1 MTAISLQGVQKRYRD
16 GERRIDAVS
25 SLDLSVPEGVLWV
38 LRGPSG
44 SGKTTLLGLMGAMV
58 APSAG
63 RVALLGDDVTSL
75 RDHHRT
81 AVRRERVGFV
91 FQALSLI
98 DGMTL
103 MDNVLL
109 PLVPTGGANAADQKR
124 AQALL
129 DRFGVG
135 DRTRADVA
143 RLSGGQRQRVAIA
156 RALILDPP
164 ILLLDEPTAHLDT
177 ENALGVVEVLSSL
190 RDDGRTVV
198 AATHDPRLADDSR
211 VDAVLTMRDGRLD
224 PSPSLASTPP
234 ARGDEEE

>member
-1 MTAISLQGVQKRYRD
+1 MTAISLHGVHKRYRD
-16 GERRIDAVS
+16 GDRRIDAVS
-25 SLDLSVPEGVLWV
+25 PTDLRVPEGVLWV

-81 AVRRERVGFV
+81 AIRRERVGFV

-109 PLVPTGGANAADQKR
+109 PLVPTGGARDADQQR
-124 AQALL
+124 AQSLL

-135 DRTRADVA
+135 ERIRADVA

-190 RDDGRTVV
+190 RDEGRTVV
-198 AATHDPRLADDSR
+198 AATHDPRLADDAR
-211 VDAVLTMRDGRLD
+211 VDRVLTMRDGRLE
-224 PSPSLASTPP
+224 PSPLSP
-234 ARGDEEE
+234 GDEEE

>member
-1 MTAISLQGVQKRYRD
+1 MTAIQLHAVQKRYRD
-16 GERRIDAVS
+16 GDRRIDAVS
-25 SLDLSVPEGVLWV
+25 PVDLSVPEGVLWV

-63 RVALLGDDVTSL
+63 RVALRGDDVTSL

-98 DGMTL
+98 DGMTVL
-103 MDNVLL
+103 DNVLL
-109 PLVPTGGANAADQKR
+109 PLVPTGGAREPDRQR
-124 AQALL
+124 AKALL

-135 DRTRADVA
+135 DRNAADVA

-156 RALILDPP
+156 RALVLGPP

-177 ENALGVVEVLSSL
+177 ENALGVVEVLASL
-190 RDDGRTVV
+190 RDEGTTVV
-198 AATHDPRLADDSR
+198 AATHDPRLADDPR
-211 VDAVLTMRDGRLD
+211 VDRVLTMRDGHLE
-224 PSPSLASTPP
+224 PSAPALA
-234 ARGDEEE
+234 DEEE